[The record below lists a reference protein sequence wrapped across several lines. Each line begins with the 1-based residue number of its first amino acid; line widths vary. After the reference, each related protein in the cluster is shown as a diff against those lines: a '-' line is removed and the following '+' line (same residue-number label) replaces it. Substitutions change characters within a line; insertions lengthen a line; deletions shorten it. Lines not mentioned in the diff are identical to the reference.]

1 MRAAHLSLLFALA
14 ASVTSVPIHSAW
26 SASINAGDRKA
37 EAELPFN
44 VTSVAEFNTPWAIA
58 FLPDGRLV
66 VTEKPGKMFI
76 ATEAGKKT
84 EVSGVPKVAYSGQ
97 NGLLDVEPAPDFA
110 KSKALYFTYNEPAE
124 GGSSV
129 VLARAKLAESDGKA
143 ALEDVTT
150 LWKQDVVAK
159 GGQPGG
165 KIAFAPDG
173 KHLFLSVGERMQP
186 ATAQDDK
193 APMGKI
199 LRMNLDGSVPEDNPH
214 ASEGG
219 IRGLTWTTGHRNPYG
234 LAFAPDG
241 KLWENEMG
249 PRGGDE
255 FNLIKPGLNYG
266 WPLVSNGDNYSGRP
280 IPRHSTRPEFEAPL
294 LYWTPVI
301 SPGGLVFY
309 KGDMFKS
316 WDGSALIAGLSSMAL
331 VRVSFDGKGQPDEA
345 QRFDMGNRIRDV
357 TVGPDGAIWLI
368 EDDNPGRL
376 LKLTPKS

>member
-14 ASVTSVPIHSAW
+14 ASVASVPIHSAW

-84 EVSGVPKVAYSGQ
+84 DVSGVPKVAYSGQ

-331 VRVSFDGKGQPDEA
+331 LRVTFDGKGQPDEA

>member
-14 ASVTSVPIHSAW
+14 ASVASVPIHSAW

-37 EAELPFN
+37 EAELPFT

-66 VTEKPGKMFI
+66 VTEKPGEIFI
-76 ATEAGKKT
+76 ATEEGKKT
-84 EVSGVPKVAYSGQ
+84 DVSGVPKVAYSGQ

-129 VLARAKLAESDGKA
+129 VLARAILAESDGKA

-357 TVGPDGAIWLI
+357 TVGPDGAIWVI

>member
-14 ASVTSVPIHSAW
+14 ASVASVPIHSAW

-37 EAELPFN
+37 EAELPFT

-66 VTEKPGKMFI
+66 VTEKPGEIFI

-84 EVSGVPKVAYSGQ
+84 DVSGVPKVAYSGQ

-129 VLARAKLAESDGKA
+129 VLARAILAESDGKA

-357 TVGPDGAIWLI
+357 TVGPDGAIWVI

>member
-14 ASVTSVPIHSAW
+14 ASVASVPIHSAW

-84 EVSGVPKVAYSGQ
+84 DVSGVPKVAYSGQ

-249 PRGGDE
+249 PRDGDE

-331 VRVSFDGKGQPDEA
+331 LRVTIDGKGQPDEV

>member
-1 MRAAHLSLLFALA
+1 MRPAHLSLLFALA
-14 ASVTSVPIHSAW
+14 ASVASVPIHSAW

-37 EAELPFN
+37 EAELPFT
-44 VTSVAEFNTPWAIA
+44 VTSVAEFSTPWAIA

-84 EVSGVPKVAYSGQ
+84 EISGVPEVAFGGQ

-110 KSKALYFTYNEPAE
+110 KSKALYFTYNEPAD

-129 VLARAKLAESDGKA
+129 VLAEAKLAESDGKA
-143 ALEDVTT
+143 VLEDVTT
-150 LWKQDVVAK
+150 LWKQDLVAK

-199 LRMNLDGSVPEDNPH
+199 LRMNLDGSVPQDNPH
-214 ASEGG
+214 ADEGG

-331 VRVSFDGKGQPDEA
+331 VRVTFDNKGQPDEA

-368 EDDNPGRL
+368 EDDDPGRL

>member
-14 ASVTSVPIHSAW
+14 ASVASVPIHSAW

-84 EVSGVPKVAYSGQ
+84 DVSSVPKVAYSGQ

-124 GGSSV
+124 DGSSV

-331 VRVSFDGKGQPDEA
+331 LRVTFDGKGQPDEA

-357 TVGPDGAIWLI
+357 TVGPDGAIWVI

>member
-1 MRAAHLSLLFALA
+1 MRAAYLSLLFALA
-14 ASVTSVPIHSAW
+14 ASVASVPIHSAW

-66 VTEKPGKMFI
+66 VTEKPGEIFI

-84 EVSGVPKVAYSGQ
+84 DVSGVPKVAYSGQ

-129 VLARAKLAESDGKA
+129 VLARAILAESDGRA

-357 TVGPDGAIWLI
+357 TVGPDGAIWVI

>member
-14 ASVTSVPIHSAW
+14 ASVASVPIHSAW

-37 EAELPFN
+37 EAELPFT

-66 VTEKPGKMFI
+66 VTEKPGEIFI

-84 EVSGVPKVAYSGQ
+84 DVSGVPKVAYSGQ

-129 VLARAKLAESDGKA
+129 VLARATLAESDGKA

-357 TVGPDGAIWLI
+357 TVGPDGAIWVI

-376 LKLTPKS
+376 LKLTPKL

>member
-14 ASVTSVPIHSAW
+14 ASVASVPIHSAW

-110 KSKALYFTYNEPAE
+110 KTKALYFTYNEPAE

-129 VLARAKLAESDGKA
+129 VLARAILAESDGKA

-186 ATAQDDK
+186 ATAQDAK

-357 TVGPDGAIWLI
+357 TVGPDGAIWVI

-376 LKLTPKS
+376 LKLTPKL

>member
-1 MRAAHLSLLFALA
+1 
-14 ASVTSVPIHSAW
+14 
-26 SASINAGDRKA
+26 
-37 EAELPFN
+37 
-44 VTSVAEFNTPWAIA
+44 
-58 FLPDGRLV
+58 
-66 VTEKPGKMFI
+66 
-76 ATEAGKKT
+76 
-84 EVSGVPKVAYSGQ
+84 
-97 NGLLDVEPAPDFA
+97 VEPAPDFA

-129 VLARAKLAESDGKA
+129 VLARAILAESDGKA

-357 TVGPDGAIWLI
+357 TVGPDGAIWVI